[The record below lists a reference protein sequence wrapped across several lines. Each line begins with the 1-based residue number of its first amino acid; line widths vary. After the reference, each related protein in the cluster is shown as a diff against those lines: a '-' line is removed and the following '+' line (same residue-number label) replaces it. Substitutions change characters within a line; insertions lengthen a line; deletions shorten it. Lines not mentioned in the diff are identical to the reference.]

1 MKFKLLI
8 IIMLLLCCP
17 LISQELYQGLRV
29 VTWEEVQGTDYIILS
44 DDGEVVTLEVNGETV
59 VIEKH

>member
-29 VTWEEVQGTDYIILS
+29 VTWEEVQGIDYITLS
-44 DDGEVVTLEVNGETV
+44 DEVILL
-59 VIEKH
+59 I